1 MTDQQKM
8 DWIMTQMRQSQK
20 TVEKMKKKR
29 IQDKLKYKTALKQA
43 FRTSPAK
50 QHIQLPA
57 AHSRVQMKVPKMAQG
72 QSYTEYLAEVK
83 LWRQLS
89 SIPKTEQAYAL
100 IMELPTT
107 DKFGGL
113 RQILVNRLKPEI
125 INHEDGVNRMITELD
140 RIIKQPSFVRLLQ
153 WNERF
158 ERITQKTQV
167 LHVNGNTPHHNTS
180 IHAIEQ
186 WSM

>member
-1 MTDQQKM
+1 
-8 DWIMTQMRQSQK
+8 
-20 TVEKMKKKR
+20 
-29 IQDKLKYKTALKQA
+29 
-43 FRTSPAK
+43 
-50 QHIQLPA
+50 
-57 AHSRVQMKVPKMAQG
+57 MKVPKMATG

-140 RIIKQPSFVRLLQ
+140 RIISHHSSGCSNGMNALSGSPRKPRNLLKV
-153 WNERF
+153 
-158 ERITQKTQV
+158 T
-167 LHVNGNTPHHNTS
+167 
-180 IHAIEQ
+180 
-186 WSM
+186 